1 MGGAALGAYWR
12 LTKPGIT
19 RLVMVTAAAGYWL
32 GARGEPSGA
41 ALLQTLLGSGLV
53 ISGTNGLNQWWERDA
68 DARMR
73 RTRARP
79 LPSGALRP
87 PQALAFALTIAVL
100 GITWLA
106 AFVNVLTAGLAAA
119 SLALYILAYTPL
131 KRRSP
136 VALYVGAIPGALP
149 ILGGWTAAGAPL
161 DAAGWTLFAVLF
173 LWQLP
178 HFLALGWMYRD
189 DYRQAGFRVLSS
201 VDPDG
206 RLTARQALVCSVALV
221 VVSFV
226 PAWVGLAGLG
236 YLIGAAGLGLVM
248 LGWSLVL
255 LREPTAARARGL
267 FLTSVGYLPALLML
281 LVLLPA

>member
-255 LREPTAARARGL
+255 LREPTTARARGL